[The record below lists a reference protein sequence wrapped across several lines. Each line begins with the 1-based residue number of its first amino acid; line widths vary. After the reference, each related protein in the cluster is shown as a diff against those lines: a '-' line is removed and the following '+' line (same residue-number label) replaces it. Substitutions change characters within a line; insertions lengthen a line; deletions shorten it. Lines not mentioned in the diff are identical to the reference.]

1 MRLPSVPRVSAF
13 FSALRDPRR
22 LRRWAVE
29 LLVLLAL
36 FAAVSL
42 WQNRDLPS
50 GPAPSLAGMRND
62 GVAENL
68 ATKVGAGEAAVL
80 VVFWATWCPVCSAE
94 ADNIEAVAQ
103 DWPVLSVATQSDD
116 ATAIT
121 HHLQK
126 NRLRVPAIIDADG
139 ALARL
144 WRTRGVPVHFVVDP
158 AGIIRFRVVGYA
170 TESGLRARLWW
181 ATRFPA

>member
-1 MRLPSVPRVSAF
+1 MRLPSVPRVSAL

-80 VVFWATWCPVCSAE
+80 VVVTGCVTVRLA
-94 ADNIEAVAQ
+94 
-103 DWPVLSVATQSDD
+103 
-116 ATAIT
+116 
-121 HHLQK
+121 
-126 NRLRVPAIIDADG
+126 LRVLTFTA
-139 ALARL
+139 
-144 WRTRGVPVHFVVDP
+144 PV
-158 AGIIRFRVVGYA
+158 
-170 TESGLRARLWW
+170 ESMPL
-181 ATRFPA
+181 